1 MISHVIIRWHKR
13 NSKNMI
19 FIKVDMAVVRMEKA
33 GEIVIATAGE
43 GGSHHGGSTG
53 GPWVREGA

>member
-43 GGSHHGGSTG
+43 GG
-53 GPWVREGA
+53 PWAREGA